1 MSDLNKLPSDISEL
15 RVQNGM
21 ASYNDLFTASMDR
34 LASVFLKSHP
44 KNLLIK
50 LIEKNTK
57 ILRIV
62 FFLTV
67 LWAIP
72 FYLIKNYGNDIKDSY
87 QKVLTKIKSSD
98 SRKIKEWSLYKSE
111 EGWFSVMVP
120 KIPSNNKILVGNS
133 EEIAFQMKIG
143 KATDFV
149 ILYKDLNSLSR
160 SEYSLV
166 DSLSKEILDKAI
178 NEGGRLRKQ
187 SYISLNG
194 YSGKELIIDMPDSST
209 TIARNYL
216 VEKRSFI
223 LKVNGRKT
231 EDSTMAVSY
240 QKFFGSFKLL
250 PDEVFSSK
258 DQKDLIST
266 LKLRNTADDLIFSP
280 DGKLFASSC
289 SDGAIRIW
297 EVKSWVVIDSIL
309 NRFAPIAF
317 SPDSKY
323 IASFDG
329 RNYNIMIHELQN
341 LKIRNTFFCS
351 IERTIKFSPDG
362 RYIAS
367 GGMAKRVA
375 VWDITSNKLVN
386 VLDNSTALI
395 ESISF
400 SPDGRLLAAGSFDGS
415 VNVWDFRKGI
425 IFKVLRGAIKKDP
438 FSPGVQSLSFSP
450 DGRFIAVADPMD
462 IKIFDLLSGHVFKTL
477 AGHRSLINCL
487 SYSNDGKFLASGS
500 CDRSVIIWN
509 LENGEIL
516 NKLIGHID
524 RVVSVSFSNN
534 GKLLASGSW
543 DSTIKIWN
551 TSFLN
556 N

>member
-1 MSDLNKLPSDISEL
+1 MKNKRTLVKKHDVFISYRRDGGVDLATRIKTYLEGKGYSVFMDIEDLKSGQFNKELFSKIENSTDFILVLTKNCLERCKHEDDWLRIEISHAFRKKKNIIPIYATGFNLSDLNKLPSDISEL

-50 LIEKNTK
+50 LIEKNAK

-62 FFLTV
+62 FFLTI

-87 QKVLTKIKSSD
+87 QKVLTKIKRSD

-317 SPDSKY
+317 SPDSKN

-375 VWDITSNKLVN
+375 VWDITSNKLVK
-386 VLDNSTALI
+386 VLDNSTAL
-395 ESISF
+395 SNQ
-400 SPDGRLLAAGSFDGS
+400 SPFPLMADSLLQE
-415 VNVWDFRKGI
+415 
-425 IFKVLRGAIKKDP
+425 VLTD
-438 FSPGVQSLSFSP
+438 Q
-450 DGRFIAVADPMD
+450 
-462 IKIFDLLSGHVFKTL
+462 
-477 AGHRSLINCL
+477 
-487 SYSNDGKFLASGS
+487 
-500 CDRSVIIWN
+500 
-509 LENGEIL
+509 
-516 NKLIGHID
+516 
-524 RVVSVSFSNN
+524 
-534 GKLLASGSW
+534 
-543 DSTIKIWN
+543 
-551 TSFLN
+551 
-556 N
+556 